1 MSNVK
6 FGALGGLGE
15 NGKNM
20 YLVEIDEKIFI
31 LDGGLKYPS
40 VELLGIDT
48 VLPNISYLIENKDR
62 VQGVFLT
69 HGHDDQVG
77 AIPELLK
84 SLDVGV
90 FGTHFT
96 MCILED
102 LLTEAQMDISKYRLY
117 RINEEKELK
126 FGSVKVSFFNVSHSI
141 PECVGVSIKSQD
153 GSIVY
158 MPNFNFDAHQDKRY
172 RTSMNKIADI
182 GSEPVLALCS
192 GSLGVN
198 NINRVHNDYLL
209 LHTITEI
216 LQSSKRVI
224 VSCFSSDLDRIQ
236 KVINISIDNNRRVAI
251 IGRKVQKHIN
261 IAMNNDYLKIPQDK
275 LINLKFIDDKNQNN
289 YEDLVVIVTGIR
301 HEPFHMLQRMCRG
314 QDKLIKINQDDS
326 VVIMNPPVP
335 GTEKMAART
344 IDLLNINSKKVTV
357 IKRKILRSSQADSED
372 LKLLYGMLNPK
383 YIIPVVGEYRHQYV
397 QKNIAIEAG
406 FAEEKILL
414 LENGEL
420 ITFINGAL
428 SSKKEQI
435 SAGDVLIDGSI
446 IGDINE
452 VVIKDR
458 ELLSQ
463 NGSIIVAIAIDSI
476 NKEISSEPEIISRGF
491 AVDTEALFQEL
502 TSLIIKRLKTNLR
515 KNQIDVKF
523 LTNLLRDEISQKI
536 YSATK
541 KRPIVIPVLTII

>member
-1 MSNVK
+1 MSTIK

-20 YLVEIDEKIFI
+20 YLVEIDDKIFV

-48 VLPNISYLIENKDR
+48 VIPNISYLVENKER
-62 VQGVFLT
+62 VQGIFLT
-69 HGHDDQVG
+69 HGHDDHVG

-102 LLTEAQMDISKYRLY
+102 LLNEAQMDISKYRLY

-126 FGSVKVSFFNVSHSI
+126 FGPIKVSFFNVSHSI
-141 PECVGVSIKSQD
+141 PECVGVCIKSQD
-153 GSIVY
+153 GAIVY

-172 RTSMNKIADI
+172 RTSMNKITDI
-182 GSEPVLALCS
+182 GSENVLALCA

-198 NINRVHNDYLL
+198 NINRVHNDYSLL
-209 LHTITEI
+209 YTITEI
-216 LQSSKRVI
+216 LQNSKRVI
-224 VSCFSSDLDRIQ
+224 VSSFSSDLDRIQ
-236 KVINISIDNNRRVAI
+236 KLINISVNNNRRVAI

-261 IAMNNDYLKIPQDK
+261 IAMNNEYLKIPQDK
-275 LINLKFIDDKNQNN
+275 LINLKFIDDKNQND
-289 YEDLVVIVTGIR
+289 YDDLVVIVTGIR
-301 HEPFHMLQRMCRG
+301 HEPFYMLQRMCKG
-314 QDKLIKINQDDS
+314 QDRLIKINKEDNI
-326 VVIMNPPVP
+326 VIMNPPVP
-335 GTEKMAART
+335 GTEKMASRT

-357 IKRKILRSSQADSED
+357 IKKQMLRSSQADSED
-372 LKLLYGMLNPK
+372 LKLLYGILNPK
-383 YIIPVVGEYRHQYV
+383 YIIPVVGEFRHQYV
-397 QKNIAIEAG
+397 QKNIALEVG
-406 FAEEKILL
+406 NSEKKVII

-420 ITFINGAL
+420 ISFQNGNL
-428 SSKKEQI
+428 LPKKEQI

-452 VVIKDR
+452 VVIRDR

-463 NGSIIVAIAIDSI
+463 NGVVIVTIVIDDK
-476 NKEISSEPEIISRGF
+476 NRDVFSEPEIISKGF
-491 AVDTEALFQEL
+491 AVETDAIFKKLTLTIEKRTKTYLRKSKIDIKSL
-502 TSLIIKRLKTNLR
+502 TSL
-515 KNQIDVKF
+515 
-523 LTNLLRDEISQKI
+523 LTDDIAREI
-536 YSATK
+536 YSEIK
-541 KRPIVIPVLTII
+541 KRPIVIPVLTTI